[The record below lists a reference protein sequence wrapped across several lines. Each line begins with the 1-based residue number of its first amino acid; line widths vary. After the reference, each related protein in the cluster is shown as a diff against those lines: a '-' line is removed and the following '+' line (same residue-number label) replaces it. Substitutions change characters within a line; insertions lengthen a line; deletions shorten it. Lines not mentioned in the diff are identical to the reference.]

1 MNTEQENSN
10 LSTKPET
17 LKIDIQE
24 DTKFNWKLAL
34 SWNSFT
40 GYLILFAL
48 ILVVIL
54 PFLGSAL
61 SDYSWSQ
68 RKPLPDTII
77 QPEIVPLT
85 VIIESDSVTRESD
98 KKVNDRT
105 LVALTEAYE
114 LAEEFATN
122 DLDNWVRELEGR
134 VDNDFLNWYFDYFN
148 QKRREILALVRGV
161 TGQNISQKE
170 FQDFN
175 QEFGSR
181 VVSPEDIELRLEI
194 LTSEVT
200 NLYANELNKKLT
212 YAQKD
217 LKLSSQKWEKY
228 LASISNQVAK
238 RDPISG
244 SALAGVSLTGGYV
257 LADALLSGTISA
269 FFEGQAVRLLEPLI
283 VGLGP
288 EAVSILGLGAGGAIK
303 FAGKFAGPVIG
314 GLMIAY
320 DVGSYAHKVNQE
332 KPVLRERIVADL
344 QILKRSALADA
355 TVRIKQLDS
364 SLRKSINSIS
374 IHELA

>member
-228 LASISNQVAK
+228 LASISNRPLAK
-238 RDPISG
+238 
-244 SALAGVSLTGGYV
+244 V
-257 LADALLSGTISA
+257 
-269 FFEGQAVRLLEPLI
+269 F
-283 VGLGP
+283 
-288 EAVSILGLGAGGAIK
+288 
-303 FAGKFAGPVIG
+303 
-314 GLMIAY
+314 
-320 DVGSYAHKVNQE
+320 
-332 KPVLRERIVADL
+332 
-344 QILKRSALADA
+344 
-355 TVRIKQLDS
+355 
-364 SLRKSINSIS
+364 
-374 IHELA
+374 